1 MHKGGP
7 LRILCLFGTHQYG
20 NRSRGQSTE
29 SFAFIPALRKLG
41 HEVEV
46 FDTWDK
52 SLHPSFRELNTNLVT
67 CAERYEPHVI
77 FWVAM
82 LAEVWIETILHLR
95 SRVGAKVVHWA
106 PDDSWKFRQHSK
118 FVAPYVD
125 LCVTTYPDYLAR
137 YRSLGA
143 TAIHSGWGV
152 PVQWVGKVLRS
163 QECDLQVTFVGSRT
177 QRRARAIHKLLEQG
191 ITVTCFGFGWPDG
204 AMDSDDIPL
213 IYRRSLI
220 SLNFADS
227 RGINQLK
234 ARVFEVTG
242 AGGFLLTEQSNEI
255 GSVFTAGHEIETFQ
269 SLAECARK
277 IRYYIENPSAR
288 DQIAISGNLRSREHY
303 TYVDRLTRIF
313 EELDAASHDG
323 KKHLPKQK
331 DSFCAALQSHSQ
343 PRPLR
348 FLKKALVLLGCAMFG
363 GRRGPRFARRLAY
376 EISWRL
382 VGETTYRAR
391 GWPGRMFYEE

>member
-1 MHKGGP
+1 M
-7 LRILCLFGTHQYG
+7 RILCLFGAHQYG
-20 NRSRGQSTE
+20 NRSRGESTE
-29 SFAFIPALRKLG
+29 SFAFIPALRDLG

-52 SLHPSFRELNTNLVT
+52 SLHSSFWDLNTSLVT
-67 CAERYEPHVI
+67 YAEEYKPHVV

-82 LAEVWIETILHLR
+82 LAEVWLETILHLR

-106 PDDSWKFRQHSK
+106 PDDSWKFRQHSS

-137 YRSLGA
+137 YLVLGA

-152 PVQWVGKVLRS
+152 PVQWVGTVLRS
-163 QECDLQVTFVGSRT
+163 RECDLQVTFVGTRT
-177 QRRARAIHKLLEQG
+177 KKRARAIHKLLEEG

-204 AMDSDDIPL
+204 AIASVDIPL
-213 IYRRSLI
+213 IYRRSLV

-255 GSVFTAGHEIETFQ
+255 GSAFKAGHEIETFQ
-269 SLAECARK
+269 SLAESAQK
-277 IRYYIENPSAR
+277 IRYYINNPNAR
-288 DQIAISGNLRSREHY
+288 DQIANGGNLRSRENY
-303 TYVDRLTRIF
+303 TYVDRLTRIL
-313 EELDAASHDG
+313 EKLDVELRVG
-323 KKHLPKQK
+323 KENRPRG
-331 DSFCAALQSHSQ
+331 DDPFWTALQSHSQ

-348 FLKKALVLLGCAMFG
+348 FLKKALVLLGCTMFG
-363 GRRGPRFARRLAY
+363 RQRGPRFARRFAY

-382 VGETTYRAR
+382 LGEATYRAR